1 MPSVRLFRFIT
12 LAVAVFALLLLLVSG
27 PGTKHGWWDW
37 HIGLLAF
44 QFAAYIGIASAAAA
58 LVLILFMAHPRHRA
72 RPWLPIVA
80 LCIGLLA
87 VAPPL
92 ILRGQAKQVPPIHDI
107 ATDTQDPPSFVALAP
122 AREQSPN
129 KSAYGGA
136 EIAAQQQK
144 AYPDLHPKLL
154 SVPPAEAVQK
164 ALDAARACGW
174 EVVSTDA
181 PSGRIEATDTT
192 RWFGFKDD
200 IVVRVRPDPNGSRV
214 DVRSASRV
222 GRSDIGK
229 NAERVREFLGRLG

>member
-1 MPSVRLFRFIT
+1 MPKFRLFT
-12 LAVAVFALLLLLVSG
+12 LALAVFALLLLLVSG
-27 PGTKHGWWDW
+27 PGTKHGWFDW
-37 HIGLLAF
+37 HTGLYAF
-44 QFAAYIGIASAAAA
+44 QFAAYLGLLAAA
-58 LVLILFMAHPRHRA
+58 LAIVLVLFMAHPRHRA
-72 RPWLPIVA
+72 RPWLPIAA

-87 VAPPL
+87 ATPPF

-107 ATDTQDPPSFVALAP
+107 TTDTKDPPAFVTLAP
-122 AREQSPN
+122 VREQGPN
-129 KSAYGGA
+129 KAAYAGA
-136 EIAAQQQK
+136 EVAAQQLQ

-181 PSGRIEATDTT
+181 ASGRIEATDTT

-200 IVVRVRPDPNGSRV
+200 IVVRVRPDPNGSRI

-222 GRSDIGK
+222 GHSDIGK
-229 NAERVREFLGRLG
+229 NAERVREFLGRL